1 MTITKMLVAA
11 LFLAGTVAQARV
23 SKSDL
28 SNDNGYGTAGCGLG
42 SMVFGNKQGPLQ
54 IIAATTNGTAGS
66 QTFGMTTG
74 TSNCGP
80 SVFSQAE
87 TKAFIDN
94 NAVALENDIVR
105 GQGETLST
113 LSKMMKCDESVLSTT
128 LKNNYKDIYSSN
140 TTSSQKVMDA
150 AQKVCSIEG

>member
-1 MTITKMLVAA
+1 MKKMILAA
-11 LFLAGTVAQARV
+11 LILSSATVAHAV

-28 SNDNGYGTAGCGLG
+28 SNGTYGTAGCGLG
-42 SMVFGNKQGPLQ
+42 SLAFGDKPGGIQ
-54 IIAATTNGTAGS
+54 ILAATVNSTAGS
-66 QTFGMTTG
+66 QTFGMSTG

-80 SVFSQAE
+80 SVFAANE

-113 LSKMMKCDESVLSTT
+113 LSKMMNCDSSVLGVT
-128 LKNNYKDIYSSN
+128 LKNNYKSIYSESAQ
-140 TTSSQKVMDA
+140 SADRVMET
-150 AQKVCSIEG
+150 AQKVCSVKS